1 MKNTTQLIL
10 GEVKKMNTNSSYPGR
25 QLRNLIRDV
34 TRHLK
39 DGMAKGFFEL
49 RIICEVVK
57 GGKRKI
63 NVLYSPSE
71 RYTVPEEDLNE

>member
-1 MKNTTQLIL
+1 M
-10 GEVKKMNTNSSYPGR
+10 TNNYCPGR
-25 QLRNLIRDV
+25 QLRNLIRVV
-34 TRHLK
+34 TGYLK
-39 DGMAKGFFEL
+39 DGMTKGFFEL

-71 RYTVPEEDLNE
+71 RYTVPEEDLDE

>member
-1 MKNTTQLIL
+1 
-10 GEVKKMNTNSSYPGR
+10 MNAKSDYPGR

-34 TRHLK
+34 TGHLK

-49 RIICEVVK
+49 KIICEVAK

-63 NVLYSPSE
+63 NVLYSPSD
-71 RYTVPEEDLNE
+71 RYTVPEEDLND